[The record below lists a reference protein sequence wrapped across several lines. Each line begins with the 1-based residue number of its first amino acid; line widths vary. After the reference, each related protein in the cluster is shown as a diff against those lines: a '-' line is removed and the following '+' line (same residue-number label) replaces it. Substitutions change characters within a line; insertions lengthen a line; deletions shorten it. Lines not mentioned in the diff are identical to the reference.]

1 MKRKRPGRLG
11 FGVTAARRAVAPGRL
26 SPAFRAP
33 GATRLPAAVPDLKL
47 TVARQNVALGQEE
60 QHAGQEADRPQR
72 LRRSLHLAGARAHF
86 RASRRDWGGVRR
98 RGRGRAW
105 PAGALLLGSA
115 CGHCPVPALKLG
127 SQRLEVARS

>member
-1 MKRKRPGRLG
+1 M
-11 FGVTAARRAVAPGRL
+11 APGRL

-33 GATRLPAAVPDLKL
+33 GATRLPAAVPDLEL

-86 RASRRDWGGVRR
+86 RASRRDWGGGAPKGAWQGVARR
-98 RGRGRAW
+98 RIAAGLRLW
-105 PAGALLLGSA
+105 PLPGPNS
-115 CGHCPVPALKLG
+115 
-127 SQRLEVARS
+127 EVG

>member
-1 MKRKRPGRLG
+1 M
-11 FGVTAARRAVAPGRL
+11 APGRL

-33 GATRLPAAVPDLKL
+33 GATRLPAAVPDLEL

-86 RASRRDWGGVRR
+86 RASRRDLGGCAEGGVA
-98 RGRGRAW
+98 GRGPQA
-105 PAGALLLGSA
+105 
-115 CGHCPVPALKLG
+115 HCCWAPPVAI
-127 SQRLEVARS
+127 ARSQL